1 MEAVTDITFCILDHR
16 QMDSLFRN
24 KAMARR
30 LAVAQAEQTRRM
42 TNRLAVR
49 GALDAPQNLA
59 YFILE
64 LFASLKVRE
73 MTQGLRFQL
82 PLSMREVADALGLTT
97 VHLHRV
103 LRALRSEGLLSL
115 ERGWAEIR
123 DYERLLH
130 FAELHPTHAAAALF

>member
-1 MEAVTDITFCILDHR
+1 VLDYR
-16 QMDSLFRN
+16 QLDNLFSN

-30 LAVAQAEQTRRM
+30 LAVAQAEQTRRL
-42 TNRLAVR
+42 TSRLAVR
-49 GALDAPQNLA
+49 AALDAPQNLA

-64 LFASLKVRE
+64 LFAALKVRE

-82 PLSMREVADALGLTT
+82 PLSTREVADALGLTT

-115 ERGWAEIR
+115 ERGWAEIT
-123 DYERLLH
+123 DYERLLQ
-130 FAELHPTHAAAALF
+130 FAELHPADPAAALC